1 MSDLIFHDPTGRRA
15 RLVRLTGGLLVAFG
29 ALMVAAFFATLAF
42 APRLPDIT
50 LKDPQ
55 VLSALHQETA
65 HKLKG
70 KAQWNRIPHPRA
82 RAGAEAGG
90 PARPLAV
97 GFYVSWDES
106 SRESL
111 ADHINELDVVS
122 PQWVSLSGNDGQL
135 AITSDPQA
143 RAIIASA
150 KRPPSILPGVFNFV
164 TATRKW
170 DGAQANAVLL
180 NPTARAT
187 LIGNLTAQAAKR
199 GYAGYVVDLEE
210 LSPAGAR
217 AYPKFIADLRASLK
231 PTGREVWVT
240 TPFADDSYPIKALQ
254 DAADAVVLMA
264 YDQHWGG
271 GEPGPPAGQDWFE
284 TTLAARMATLD
295 PAKTILALGAYGY
308 DWTLPGPKNKAAA
321 ETILFNEATQK
332 AHDAE
337 AQAEME
343 ENSLNPTFGY
353 QDDQGRKHTV
363 WFLDATTLFNQI
375 KVADGFR
382 PRGYALWRMGGEDQL
397 DWKVLRHEYGQAK
410 PDGLE
415 ILKPGVNVDL
425 SDGQGEVLH
434 VDAIPTPGR
443 RSLEIDSDTGLI
455 SGVNYEV
462 MPTSYAITRY
472 GFHPGWVALTFDD
485 GPDGRWTPKILD
497 ILKEKHATATFFVI
511 GKNMSHFPGLVARE
525 VREGHEVGNHT
536 WTHPNIGAVPSA
548 QTAVELSATQR
559 LFETITGRSMRLF
572 RPPFFG
578 DAEPSTPREVA
589 PLIDAQQQGY
599 MTVGLRIDPDDWLN
613 PDASTPARIVATSLS
628 RLKDTVR
635 PGQVILLH
643 DSGGDRSRTVEA
655 LPKLI
660 DALRANGYKIV
671 SIGDLAGMT
680 HEEVLPPTG
689 RNSAELLLD
698 RMGFGF
704 FHGCQMLLQGL
715 FIVAIALG
723 VARLVLLGFL
733 ALIHRFTIGGRTPP
747 MLDPA
752 EGPLISVLIPC
763 FNEEKVIESSVRRIL
778 ASNWSRLEVLVLDD
792 GSQDHTAQVVRE
804 AFADE
809 PRVTLMSFDNGG
821 KARALNRGLARAQGD
836 VVVAL
841 DADTL
846 FPPDTLGRL
855 ARWFV
860 DPRVGA
866 VAGNALVGNRNNLIT
881 RWQALEYVTAQNL
894 ERRALAALGA
904 VTVVPGAVG
913 AWRRE
918 ALSQLGGY
926 PDDTLAED
934 QDLTIAIQRAGWR
947 VEFDPAA
954 RAYTEAPETVGGL
967 LKQRFRWS
975 FGTLQ
980 CLWKHRKGLWDV
992 RRPVL
997 GFIALPQI
1005 WLFQIVLTAI
1015 APLVDLAI
1023 IWSLISALY
1032 GWAYHPTEWSPDDLV
1047 RPLFYWAA
1055 FIFLDL
1061 SAGALGMALERRA
1074 PWGDLVW
1081 LPIQRFGYRQLMYY
1095 VVVKSIDAALHG
1107 VRVGWGKLERRAS
1120 AAVEGAAD
1128 DPYVL
1133 RRDNRRLFWR
1143 TLFSPLM
1150 RLFSPGAAPITAA
1163 TRRPGESSP
1172 PKRAPEPQ

>member
-1 MSDLIFHDPTGRRA
+1 MADLVFHDPTGRRA
-15 RLVRLTGGLLVAFG
+15 RLVRLTGGLVVAGIALV
-29 ALMVAAFFATLAF
+29 VAAFFATLAF
-42 APRLPDIT
+42 APRLPQVT
-50 LKDPQ
+50 LQDPR

-65 HKLKG
+65 HKLRG
-70 KAQWNRIPHPRA
+70 KAQWNRIPHPKK
-82 RAGAEAGG
+82 AGVGG

-111 ADHINELDVVS
+111 ANHINELDVVS
-122 PQWVSLSGNDGQL
+122 PQWVMLNGPTGQL
-135 AITSDPQA
+135 TITSDPQA

-150 KRPPSILPGVFNFV
+150 KRPPSILPGVFNYAPNTHV
-164 TATRKW
+164 W
-170 DGAQANAVLL
+170 DGKSGDAVIL
-180 NPTARAT
+180 NPAARKT
-187 LIGNLTAQAAKR
+187 LIGNLVAQAAKR
-199 GYAGYVVDLEE
+199 GYAGYVLDLEE
-210 LSPAGAR
+210 LSESAAR
-217 AYPKFIADLRASLK
+217 AYPGFIAELRAALK
-231 PTGREVWVT
+231 STGREVWVT
-240 TPFADDSYPIKALQ
+240 TPFANDDYPYRKVQ

-271 GEPGPPAGQDWFE
+271 GQPGPVAGEDWFE
-284 TTLAARMATLD
+284 TELGRRMEVLD
-295 PAKTILALGAYGY
+295 PAKTVLALGAHGY
-308 DWTLPGPKNKAAA
+308 NWTLPDPANKAVADRSCYPSCA
-321 ETILFNEATQK
+321 ILFNEATQR

-337 AQAEME
+337 AQVEMD

-353 QDDQGRKHTV
+353 QDEGGRKHVV
-363 WFLDATTLFNQI
+363 WFLDAPTLFNQI
-375 KVADGFR
+375 HVADGFR
-382 PRGYALWRMGGEDQL
+382 PLGYALWRMGGEDQL
-397 DWKVLRHEYGQAK
+397 DWKVLHHEYGQGK

-415 ILKPGVNVDL
+415 ILKPGVDVDF
-425 SDGQGEVLH
+425 DGEGEVLH
-434 VDAIPTPGR
+434 IENMPSPGR
-443 RSLEIDSDTGLI
+443 RSIEIDSDTGLI
-455 SGVNYEV
+455 SGENYEV
-462 MPTSYAITRY
+462 MPTSYVIQRY
-472 GFHPGWVALTFDD
+472 GWHPGWVALTFDD

-497 ILKEKHATATFFVI
+497 ILKEKKAPATFFVI

-525 VREGHEVGNHT
+525 VREGHDVGNHT
-536 WTHPNIGAVPSA
+536 WTHPDIGAVPAA

-572 RPPFFG
+572 RPPYFG
-578 DAEPSTPREVA
+578 DAEPSTPTEVSRA
-589 PLIDAQQQGY
+589 LVGQTQGY
-599 MTVGLRIDPDDWLN
+599 LTVGLRIDPDDWYN
-613 PDASTPARIVATSLS
+613 PDASTPARIVATSLA
-628 RLKDTVR
+628 RLKDTNR

-655 LPKLI
+655 LPALI
-660 DALRANGYKIV
+660 DALRANGYRMV
-671 SIGDLAGMT
+671 TIGELAGLKPDEAM
-680 HEEVLPPTG
+680 PPTS
-689 RNSAELLLD
+689 RNSAELMLD

-704 FHGCQMLLQGL
+704 FHGLQMLLQGL

-723 VARLVLLGFL
+723 VGRLALLGVL
-733 ALIHRFTIGGRTPP
+733 ALVHRFIVARKLPA

-752 EGPLISVLIPC
+752 TGPLISVLIPC
-763 FNEEKVIESSVRRIL
+763 FNEEKVIEASVRRIL
-778 ASNWSRLEVLVLDD
+778 ASNWDRLEVLVLDD

-804 AFADE
+804 AFSDE
-809 PRVTLMSFDNGG
+809 PRVSLMSFENGG

-836 VVVAL
+836 IVVAL

-846 FPPDTLGRL
+846 FPPDTLARL

-860 DPRVGA
+860 DERVGA
-866 VAGNALVGNRNNLIT
+866 VAGNALVGNRRNLIT

-913 AWRRE
+913 AWRRS
-918 ALSQLGGY
+918 ALEQLGGY

-934 QDLTIAIQRAGWR
+934 QDLTIAIQRAGWT
-947 VEFDPAA
+947 VQFDPAA

-980 CLWKHRKGLWDV
+980 CLWKHRAALFSPK
-992 RRPVL
+992 RPVL
-997 GFIALPQI
+997 GFVALPQI

-1023 IWSLISALY
+1023 IWSLISATY
-1032 GWAYHPTEWSPDDLV
+1032 GWAFHPTEWSPDDLM

-1081 LPIQRFGYRQLMYY
+1081 MPIQRFGYRQLMYY

-1107 VRVGWGKLERRAS
+1107 VRVSWGKLERRAT
-1120 AAVEGAAD
+1120 AVAGA
-1128 DPYVL
+1128 
-1133 RRDNRRLFWR
+1133 
-1143 TLFSPLM
+1143 
-1150 RLFSPGAAPITAA
+1150 G
-1163 TRRPGESSP
+1163 
-1172 PKRAPEPQ
+1172 